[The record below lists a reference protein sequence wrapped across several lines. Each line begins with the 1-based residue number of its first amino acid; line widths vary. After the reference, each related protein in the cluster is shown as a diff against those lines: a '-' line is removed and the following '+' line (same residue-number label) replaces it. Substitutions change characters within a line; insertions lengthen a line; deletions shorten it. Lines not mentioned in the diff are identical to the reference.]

1 MSVSQRGFAE
11 LHSAGMQAAEV
22 AESAELRAAGMQAAV
37 VAKFADLCAAGMQAG
52 VVAAYLGWFGCL
64 PWLCCL
70 AQVC

>member
-37 VAKFADLCAAGMQAG
+37 VA
-52 VVAAYLGWFGCL
+52 AYLGWFGCL